1 MFTRRPPYDGDSS
14 ADERSKLPRRKGRLT
29 RGEWN
34 DLWDILVVCWSADPL
49 DRPTA
54 SELEVALRNIF

>member
-1 MFTRRPPYDGDSS
+1 MDSS
-14 ADERSKLPRRKGRLT
+14 ADERSKPPRRKGRLAH
-29 RGEWN
+29 GEWN

>member
-1 MFTRRPPYDGDSS
+1 MFTRRPPYEIDSS
-14 ADERSKLPRRKGRLT
+14 ADERSKPPRRKGRLM
-29 RGEWN
+29 REEWD
-34 DLWDILVVCWSADPL
+34 DLWVILVVCWSADPF